1 MIQVQSTK
9 HKSIVKNQKG
19 QGLVEYLIIVSLVA
33 VATISVMRV
42 VGQSVQVKFAKVAE
56 SLGATVDGKE
66 IGDAKIV
73 ESNWKKKDMSD
84 FMNNSK

>member
-1 MIQVQSTK
+1 MNQNNTP
-9 HKSIVKNQKG
+9 KSSQILRNQRG

-56 SLGATVDGKE
+56 SLGATVSSEIKE
-66 IGDAKIV
+66 ATV
-73 ESNWKKKDMSD
+73 TETNWKKKDLRD
-84 FMNNSK
+84 FMTGSK

>member
-1 MIQVQSTK
+1 MK
-9 HKSIVKNQKG
+9 KSCQKIKFLKNQKG

-56 SLGATVDGKE
+56 SLGANVDSEIKDATVTE
-66 IGDAKIV
+66 T
-73 ESNWKKKDMSD
+73 NWKKKDLRD
-84 FMNNSK
+84 FMSGSRQSK